1 MGRPT
6 TTVSIP
12 CSKARAAVATPY
24 GPAPITTREVLSTR
38 TPYESMGGRAKVTAL
53 EEWHRRIP
61 DYAIAD
67 CAEVTFHVGGVAG
80 VDNLPLVWSV
90 D

>member
-1 MGRPT
+1 
-6 TTVSIP
+6 
-12 CSKARAAVATPY
+12 
-24 GPAPITTREVLSTR
+24 
-38 TPYESMGGRAKVTAL
+38 MGGRAKVTAL